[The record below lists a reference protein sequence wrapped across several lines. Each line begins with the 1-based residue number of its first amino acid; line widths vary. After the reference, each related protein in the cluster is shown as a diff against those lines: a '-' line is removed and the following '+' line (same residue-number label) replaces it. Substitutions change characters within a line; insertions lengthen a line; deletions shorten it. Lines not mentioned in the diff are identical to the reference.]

1 MRIIFI
7 GTGEIGVPTLRKL
20 LESSDHQVI
29 GCVTQPDKPV
39 GRHQELTPSPIKM
52 LAMQHHVPVFQ
63 PTKIRETSALQQIRF
78 LKPEVIVVMAYGQIL
93 PGELLRI
100 PNYACL
106 NLHASILP
114 RHRGAAPI
122 HAAVEAGDRES
133 GITVI
138 YMNERLDEG
147 DILLTRALKLAKD
160 ETAGTLH
167 DRLGELAPEALMES
181 LTLLKQGRAPRLP
194 QDHNQATYAAKLTR
208 EHGEIDWTKTRE
220 EIDRRIRGMN
230 PWPSAYTWL
239 PVEVAEGEVGEGLK
253 KLKIFSGI
261 MHHCDLEAAPGT
273 VVRSDKHGILVAA
286 GTCGIL
292 LREVQLEGKK
302 RMPAKDF
309 LLGYPLANGTV
320 LGLPKAAP
328 ETAPESAPTAEA
340 SGEG

>member
-7 GTGEIGVPTLRKL
+7 GTGEIGVPTLRSL
-20 LESSDHQVI
+20 LDSSDHQVI

-39 GRHQELTPSPIKM
+39 GRHQELTPSAIKT
-52 LAMQHHVPVFQ
+52 LAVQHHVPVFQ
-63 PTKIRETSALQQIRF
+63 PTKIREASALQQIRF
-78 LKPEVIVVMAYGQIL
+78 LRPDVIVVMAYGQIL

-100 PNYACL
+100 PLYACL

-147 DILLTRALKLAKD
+147 DILLIRALKLAKD

-167 DRLGELAPEALMES
+167 DRLGELAPEALIET

-194 QDHNQATYAAKLTR
+194 QDHNQATYAAKLSR
-208 EHGEIDWTKTRE
+208 EHGEIDWAKTRE

-239 PVEVAEGEVGEGLK
+239 PVNSADAETAGEGPK
-253 KLKIFSGI
+253 KLKIFAGI
-261 MHHCDLEAAPGT
+261 MHHCDLGAAPGT
-273 VVRSDKHGILVAA
+273 VVRTDKHGILVAA

-292 LREVQLEGKK
+292 LRDVQLEGKK
-302 RMPAKDF
+302 RMAAKDF
-309 LLGYPLANGTV
+309 LLGHPIPEGTV

-328 ETAPESAPTAEA
+328 ESASAAESA
-340 SGEG
+340 SEG